1 MFYHTFH
8 TIIGPIT
15 VVEENGKLIQLT
27 LEEKEIGEEK
37 QTPILKKTE
46 KEIIEYLEGTRR
58 EFTIPLERKGTK
70 FQEEVWAAL
79 TKIPYGKTVTY
90 QEIAQQ
96 TEKKKAY
103 RAVGNTI
110 HNNPIPI
117 IIPCHRVISKNGTLG
132 GYRFGT
138 SIKEKLLE
146 IEKQDE

>member
-15 VVEENGKLIQLT
+15 VVEENEKLIQLT

-46 KEIIEYLEGTRR
+46 KEIIEYLEGTRK
-58 EFTIPLERKGTK
+58 EFTIPLEIKGTK

-103 RAVGNTI
+103 RAVGNGV